1 MFQVYNSQ
9 AGGWHD
15 NTGVEWNA
23 LSAPPTGAMAGG
35 PGRDGCDPKPCAVPI
50 NVTGVFE
57 AWRLLASAGHVLDPS
72 TIEPLNYDIV
82 NSTKMFYFLGWSCRP
97 SR

>member
-1 MFQVYNSQ
+1 
-9 AGGWHD
+9 
-15 NTGVEWNA
+15 
-23 LSAPPTGAMAGG
+23 MAGG

-82 NSTKMFYFLGWSCRP
+82 NSTKMFYFLGWSCRL